1 MNRTPLFVAAIVAA
15 CVYPQLAAADAPD
28 ACKVAGAGDV
38 GKALGVPVTST
49 TARSAGSCN
58 YRTSAFKSLTL
69 TVVPQSSPAEAKTQY
84 HEMVTSKLNLRR
96 AVGRRTG
103 AGRRGA
109 SLGAEHLRAQEQ
121 HDLRLHDDRQRRQRC
136 RCAAHHRACEG
147 QHRARALNRRSRVN
161 QV

>member
-84 HEMVTSKLNLRR
+84 HEMVTSKLTYAAPSVDVPGLGDEAHRLGPSIYVRKNSTIYVFTMI
-96 AVGRRTG
+96 AKDGNG
-103 AGRRGA
+103 AGAQRTIALAKA
-109 SLGAEHLRAQEQ
+109 SI
-121 HDLRLHDDRQRRQRC
+121 
-136 RCAAHHRACEG
+136 
-147 QHRARALNRRSRVN
+147 ARVH
-161 QV
+161 